1 MVWFIVIVV
10 GIAALVVC
18 GVVSLIAEIL
28 FAPGREASSPAQI
41 AVLAGLGVAALIGS
55 VAIGSGQP
63 DAAFVPWVF
72 WLVALSII
80 RHSAPLSETEPQRR
94 AREAAERQQAEED
107 EKRAAARKVVAER
120 KRVDSFTKD
129 GLAVMEKAKA
139 AVQAVT
145 RTEAAREGW
154 LGEPADFD
162 FSADLA
168 MISDTLLQAR
178 RIEKMVERAKKLP
191 DPTRDDRAMVREA
204 ETSVRA
210 LRAEVKQR
218 VKILD
223 GCATQA
229 REVDRLLAEE
239 RRQQKLDAQRDDA
252 RRQLAA
258 ELYGVEARATQRES
272 DAADAV
278 AARVAAFRELK
289 NIVDEQVLLEVEQ
302 GSGGTDLI
310 SRARRLLPF

>member
-1 MVWFIVIVV
+1 MIWFFVIVF
-10 GIAALVVC
+10 GIAALVVF
-18 GVVSLIAEIL
+18 GVVSLIIEIL
-28 FAPGREASSPAQI
+28 LAPGREDSSPAQI
-41 AVLAGLGVAALIGS
+41 AVLGGLGVAALIGS

-63 DAAFVPWVF
+63 DAVFVPWVF
-72 WLVALSII
+72 WLLALSII
-80 RHSAPLSETEPQRR
+80 RHSAPLRETEPQRR
-94 AREAAERQQAEED
+94 AREAAERKQAEED

-129 GLAVMEKAKA
+129 GLALLEKAKS
-139 AVQAVT
+139 AVQAIA
-145 RTEAAREGW
+145 RTEAAHEGW

-178 RIEKMVERAKKLP
+178 RIEKVVERTKKLP
-191 DPTRDDRAMVREA
+191 DPTRDDKAMVREA
-204 ETSVRA
+204 EASVRA

-229 REVDRLLAEE
+229 HEVDRLLAEE
-239 RRQQKLDAQRDDA
+239 RRQQKLDEQRDEA

-258 ELYGVEARATQRES
+258 ELFRVEARVEERES
-272 DAADAV
+272 DTADAV
-278 AARVAAFRELK
+278 AVRVAAFRELK

-302 GSGGTDLI
+302 AAGGTDLI